1 MPAIALSPEK
11 PLEPITLEKRGVESP
26 SSVLDFG
33 EEPMKAVEIADLPAP
48 EEEEEGGDD
57 EEDDA
62 GELAAW
68 EAKIAE
74 KLERSYHL
82 PVKQLIELE
91 KRSVRCRSAAVRAR
105 WPVRHIAIAHRTGT
119 VPVTEAS
126 VEIAISSA
134 HRAEALAAC
143 AFAIDEL
150 KAQVPIWKKEVYE
163 DEQAVWK
170 ANREAAH
177 VPS

>member
-1 MPAIALSPEK
+1 MPAIALSPQK

-48 EEEEEGGDD
+48 EEEEEGDDD

-105 WPVRHIAIAHRTGT
+105 WH
-119 VPVTEAS
+119 
-126 VEIAISSA
+126 
-134 HRAEALAAC
+134 
-143 AFAIDEL
+143 
-150 KAQVPIWKKEVYE
+150 
-163 DEQAVWK
+163 
-170 ANREAAH
+170 EAALRATS
-177 VPS
+177 VGRMYLAKCRVASAKCSGRNTAPGQG

>member
-1 MPAIALSPEK
+1 MASTTPGAAPSGVGGASTDDPRDTVLLTPLPLPCGSLVPRVVCPTAGAVATFTGTTRETFEGRAVVRLEYEAYEAMARKEMLAL
-11 PLEPITLEKRGVESP
+11 
-26 SSVLDFG
+26 
-33 EEPMKAVEIADLPAP
+33 
-48 EEEEEGGDD
+48 
-57 EEDDA
+57 
-62 GELAAW
+62 
-68 EAKIAE
+68 
-74 KLERSYHL
+74 
-82 PVKQLIELE
+82 
-91 KRSVRCRSAAVRAR
+91 CAAVRAR